1 MTTDIP
7 HALIGQLYDAAID
20 PRHWA
25 GMADRIASAF
35 DATSAVVKFHG
46 DGGDVH
52 LLQTTSNMIVPDRLQ
67 DWAEDWHRRDL
78 WVQRSVSYGMNKI
91 VTDDI
96 LVTDEEKRLSGFY
109 QEFLT
114 QFDIHYL
121 VGAAFSVGESGV
133 GVLGIHRPSDGLAF
147 DTVHEHKAAQLL
159 PHLQR
164 AMRLGQ
170 QLAEVEFLK
179 AAALDALDHV
189 DTGVI
194 VIGRTGRVVYAN
206 AQAEDIIHRETAVG
220 VSQGRF
226 HIDDALINGRFLA
239 GLRDVLAVAAGASV
253 SMGVSTL
260 LVPRADRLPLTLSLT
275 PLKPDWSRGF
285 DAGPMAFV
293 FVKDPEQGYDI
304 GRLRDLFGLT
314 PTEATIAADL
324 GRGTSVDRIAERHHI
339 GIGTVRFHL
348 KRILA
353 KTGTGRQAEVA
364 ALLARSVA
372 ALTNRG

>member
-20 PRHWA
+20 PRHWS
-25 GMADRIASAF
+25 GMADHIASAF

-52 LLQTTSNMIVPDRLQ
+52 LLQTTGNMIVPDRLQ
-67 DWAEDWHRRDL
+67 EWAEDWHRRDL

-91 VTDDI
+91 VTDDL
-96 LVTDEEKRLSGFY
+96 LVTEDEKRLSGFY

-133 GVLGIHRPSDGLAF
+133 GVLGIHRPVTGQAF
-147 DTVHEHKAAQLL
+147 SEVDEHKAAQLL

-164 AMRLGQ
+164 AMRLSQ
-170 QLAEVEFLK
+170 QLSQVEFLK

-189 DTGVI
+189 DTGVV
-194 VIGRTGRVVYAN
+194 VIGRTGSVVYVN
-206 AQAEDIIHRETAVG
+206 AQAEDLLQRETSIG
-220 VSQGRF
+220 VSQGRLYLEDP
-226 HIDDALINGRFLA
+226 ILNSRFLN
-239 GLRDVLAVAAGASV
+239 GLREVLTVAAGVGRSLPAALV
-253 SMGVSTL
+253 
-260 LVPRADRLPLTLSLT
+260 VPRPDRLPLTLSLT

-285 DAGPMAFV
+285 DHGPMAFV
-293 FVKDPEQGYDI
+293 FLKDPEQAYDI
-304 GRLRDLFGLT
+304 GRLRELFGFT
-314 PTEATIAADL
+314 PTEAAIAADL
-324 GRGTSVDRIAERHHI
+324 GSGTAVDRIAERHHI

-372 ALTNRG
+372 ALKDRG